1 MTSSSAPQK
10 KFRPLLWL
18 FGLGL
23 AAALIGVLLI
33 GFAVVVIS
41 PNLPALDALTDY
53 RPKIPLRIYT
63 FDNALIGEFG
73 QERRDFVPAK
83 EMPLMMKQALL
94 AVEDARFYEHGG
106 VDFKGVMRAIVVD
119 LTSRQKQ
126 GASTITMQVARDFFL
141 SKEKVLMRKLTEAM
155 LAYRI
160 EEALSKEQIL
170 ELYMNQVYLGQRA
183 YGFGAASRIYFG
195 KKLKDL
201 TPGQMA
207 MLAGLPQRP
216 ADANPVANLKRATA
230 RQHLVLR
237 RMRDLNVLSTEQYE
251 TAIHEDLGLVRG
263 SLDSNSH
270 AQYVAEMVR
279 QQIYAQY
286 KEDTY
291 TSGITVYT
299 TLIKAEQDA
308 AYEAVRRQVIAYDQR
323 HGFRGPEVQL
333 DLPINEEEKQSMI
346 DEAYAKL
353 PKIERMPLALV
364 KAASAKSVKVE
375 TQAGEEL
382 EISGDGLRFAQTG
395 LAKNAS
401 NTLRV
406 RPGSIVRLMIDGKG
420 RWAISQLPQVAAGF
434 AALNAQTG
442 GFRALVGGFNYNMS
456 KFNHVTQAWRQP
468 GSSIKPF
475 IYSAAVD
482 KGFWPGTMINDTP
495 LTIGSGETGSAAWSP
510 QNDDNEYSGEI
521 SMRNALAKSKNV
533 VSVRILQAIGMDYG
547 HEFLGRFG
555 FDLDKHPKN
564 LTMSLGT
571 GSVTVQQ
578 MAGAYAVFANGG
590 YKVTPYLV
598 AKIVDGK
605 GKVLF
610 AAPPAAQDESNRVL
624 DARNA
629 FLTEQMMRQVTISGT
644 AAIASQRLGR
654 RDLAGKTGTTSDA
667 LDGWFAGYVGNA
679 VAVAWMGYDDPRSLG
694 GREFGATL
702 ALPIWVDYM
711 RAATNGKGPQ
721 ERVAPPGVDHVDGD
735 WLMSDF
741 VNNGLVRQLGLRDSE
756 AAPENTPAPN
766 AANQANTP
774 IPVPVYNPPSASPPP
789 SPPPRALVL
798 PPYEAKH

>member
-1 MTSSSAPQK
+1 MKSTAAPQK
-10 KFRPLLWL
+10 KFRPFAWL
-18 FGLGL
+18 FGLLIAGL
-23 AAALIGVLLI
+23 TIGVLLI
-33 GFAVVVIS
+33 GFAYVIIS
-41 PNLPALDALTDY
+41 PNLPPLDALTDY

-63 FDNALIGEFG
+63 ADNVLIGEFG

-83 EMPLMMKQALL
+83 EMPDMMKHALL
-94 AVEDARFYEHGG
+94 AIEDSRFYEHGG
-106 VDFKGVMRAIVVD
+106 VDFKSVLRAIVVD
-119 LTSRQKQ
+119 LTSQQKQ

-141 SKEKVLMRKLTEAM
+141 SKEKVLMRKLTEVM

-160 EEALSKEQIL
+160 EEALTKEQIL

-201 TPGQMA
+201 SPAQMA

-216 ADANPVANLKRATA
+216 ADVNPIANLKRATA
-230 RQHLVLR
+230 RQHTVLR
-237 RMRDLNVLSTEQYE
+237 RMRDLQVITKEQYE
-251 TAIHEDLGLVRG
+251 TAIHADLGLVHGTLGATGR
-263 SLDSNSH
+263 

-279 QQIYAQY
+279 QSIYAQY
-286 KEDTY
+286 KEETY
-291 TSGITVYT
+291 TSGISVYT
-299 TLIKAEQDA
+299 TLLKAEQEA

-323 HGFRGPEVQL
+323 HGYRGPELQL
-333 DLPINEEEKQSMI
+333 ELPEGEEERQNMI

-353 PKIERMPLALV
+353 PKIERMLLAIV
-364 KAASAKSVKVE
+364 TAASNKSVKVE
-375 TQAGEEL
+375 TQAGNEL
-382 EISGDGLRFAQTG
+382 EITGDGLRFAQAA
-395 LAKNAS
+395 LHKNAKPS
-401 NTLRV
+401 LKLRS
-406 RPGSIVRLMIDGKG
+406 GSIVRVMMDGKG
-420 RWAISQLPQVAAGF
+420 RWSIVQLPQVEAGF

-442 GFRALVGGFNYNMS
+442 GFRALVGGFDFNQS

-482 KGFWPGTMINDTP
+482 KGYWPGTRINDTP
-495 LTIGSGETGSAAWSP
+495 LTIDSSETGYKAWSP
-510 QNDDNEYSGEI
+510 QNDDDQYSGEV

-533 VSVRILQAIGMDYG
+533 VSVRLLQAIGIDYG
-547 HEFLGRFG
+547 HQFLGRFG

-590 YKVTPYLV
+590 YKVTPYLI
-598 AKIVDGK
+598 AKVVDAK

-610 AAPPAAQDESNRVL
+610 AAQPPVLDESQRVL

-644 AAIASQRLGR
+644 AAVASQRLGR
-654 RDLAGKTGTTSDA
+654 QDLAGKTGTTSDA
-667 LDGWFAGYVGNA
+667 LDGWFAGFAGNA

-694 GREFGATL
+694 GREFGGTL
-702 ALPIWVDYM
+702 ALPIWIDYM
-711 RAATNGKGPQ
+711 RVATSGKGPQ
-721 ERVAPPGVDHVDGD
+721 DRPAPQGISHQDGD

-741 VNNGLVRQLGLRDSE
+741 VDNGLVQQLGLGRDDTPSTDE
-756 AAPENTPAPN
+756 PVSPSPAP
-766 AANQANTP
+766 ANPQQVPAQAPPTP
-774 IPVPVYNPPSASPPP
+774 TA
-789 SPPPRALVL
+789 PRAPPL
-798 PPYEAKH
+798 PEYEARH